1 MSRSCRLSCRECLS
15 EALVSDHLDLF
26 RRIFSAVCVEAY
38 MYLVLLPYGV
48 VCDRTFTLDL
58 SIFRYIRFRGI
69 LGLSPA
75 EELISFLD
83 RNLIRICII
92 VFIVKLI
99 PVIRISRFRYI
110 PLLRSEERV

>member
-1 MSRSCRLSCRECLS
+1 MSRPYRLSCREGLS

-38 MYLVLLPYGV
+38 MYLVLLPYRIV
-48 VCDRTFTLDL
+48 RNRSFTVNYG
-58 SIFRYIRFRGI
+58 IFRYIRFRGI

-83 RNLIRICII
+83 RNLSYSDRKS
-92 VFIVKLI
+92 VV
-99 PVIRISRFRYI
+99 
-110 PLLRSEERV
+110 